1 MIGRLEPKNNVDQ
14 VNPHT
19 TRSKNM
25 KKIGLVLTLALMIPF
40 AAMAM
45 DHKKDNSKMDH
56 SKMDHGSMDKNK
68 MDHSK
73 MDMGGMSMGGDMIML
88 QNEEVDGV
96 KGSAH
101 MMDVKEKM
109 AKHGM
114 ATTHHIM
121 IDFKDGHGMS
131 MAKGKVA
138 VKVEAP
144 DGKIS
149 KPIMMMGMGESFG
162 ADITLDQKGMYHF
175 KIGTKLEDGKKRT
188 FHMHHDNM

>member
-1 MIGRLEPKNNVDQ
+1 
-14 VNPHT
+14 
-19 TRSKNM
+19 M
-25 KKIGLVLTLALMIPF
+25 KQIVLVLTLALMIPF
-40 AAMAM
+40 VAMAT
-45 DHKKDNSKMDH
+45 DHSKMDH
-56 SKMDHGSMDKNK
+56 SKMDKNKMDHSQMDHGSMDKNK

-138 VKVEAP
+138 VKVESP

-175 KIGTKLEDGKKRT
+175 KIGTKLGDGKKRT